1 MASPGSTILGSVA
14 CAGISDL
21 HADQLNRLGRSGVS
35 VTALG
40 LGGAPFG
47 NMYAALPEAQVEAA
61 IDTAWQAGLR
71 YFDTAPLYG
80 HGLSEHRMG
89 HALRDKRRDDFIY
102 STKVGWML
110 RPTDPATL
118 DAGIFKQTL
127 PFARETDYSYDGVM
141 RSFEDSLQRLG
152 THRIDVLL
160 IHDVDIWTHGSHD
173 AWQQRLREVADGAY
187 KAVARLRD
195 EGVVKAIGAG
205 VNESDACMALTEIGD
220 FDAFLLAGRYTL
232 LEQDALDDLLP
243 RCAERGIG
251 IVIGGPYNTGVLA
264 TGAVDGAYYNY
275 QPAPPEILTRV
286 RAIEA
291 VCARHE
297 VTLASAALQ
306 FPLAHPVVASVIP
319 GAVSADEVARN
330 VATIGAPIPADL
342 WAEFKAEGLLRAD
355 APTPG

>member
-1 MASPGSTILGSVA
+1 MQ
-14 CAGISDL
+14 
-21 HADQLNRLGRSGVS
+21 ADQRNRLGRSDVS

-47 NMYAALPEAQVEAA
+47 NMYAALPEAQVTAA
-61 IDTAWQAGLR
+61 IDAAWQTGMR
-71 YFDTAPLYG
+71 FFDTAPLYG

-89 HALRDKRRDDFIY
+89 HALRQRPRDDYIL

-110 RPTDPATL
+110 RPADPSRF
-118 DAGIFKQTL
+118 DAGIFKRTL
-127 PFARETDYSYDGVM
+127 PFARETDYSYDAVM

-152 THRIDVLL
+152 THRIDLLL
-160 IHDVDIWTHGSHD
+160 IHDVDIWTHGSRA

-187 KAVARLRD
+187 KAVAKLRD

-205 VNESDACMALTEIGD
+205 VNESEACLALTEIGD

-243 RCAERGIG
+243 RCAEHGIG
-251 IVIGGPYNTGVLA
+251 IVIGGPYNTGILA
-264 TGAVDGAYYNY
+264 TGAIEGAYYNY
-275 QPAPPEILTRV
+275 SPAPPEILRRV
-286 RAIEA
+286 QATEA

-319 GAVSADEVARN
+319 GAVSADEVERN
-330 VATIGAPIPADL
+330 VATINAPIPRDL
-342 WAEFKAEGLLRAD
+342 WAELKAEGLLRAD